1 MVPQISRGFANLIS
15 PPTTSSSS
23 SSLGFYTCTMNLW
36 QKWMSLPVK
45 ARYYIAGSTFVFA
58 LVGDYV
64 TSRINEEVVAR
75 KKLEE
80 TLSKDL

>member
-1 MVPQISRGFANLIS
+1 
-15 PPTTSSSS
+15 
-23 SSLGFYTCTMNLW
+23 MNLW